1 MNEFLASMVSARDAL
16 IAFVIRAAGAVQAI
30 VALGRGNGAAAA
42 VAITTG
48 AVICPDLRVA
58 GALHQYSR

>member
-1 MNEFLASMVSARDAL
+1 MVSARDAL

-30 VALGRGNGAAAA
+30 VALGRDNGAAAA

-48 AVICPDLRVA
+48 AVICPDFA
-58 GALHQYSR
+58 GCWRSSSIFAIEIASS